1 MLTLLYII
9 FRPKDTKTAKTKGNI
24 MLPKVYYM
32 FVFQFYNKVI
42 VRFYKRYD
50 AFGLTDHFGYNY
62 GFTQK
67 IKSILHAP
75 FPIKLG

>member
-1 MLTLLYII
+1 
-9 FRPKDTKTAKTKGNI
+9 
-24 MLPKVYYM
+24 M

-67 IKSILHAP
+67 NKIHITRSISLLN
-75 FPIKLG
+75 LGNLARLLASS